1 LEQRNSN
8 VFRSLPNP
16 GRVGFGAIEIRQIS
30 VMFELCRFA
39 LLSNPVYSGYYQRFV
54 VGAWG
59 LMKFYP
65 PFREDERHCMTYSA
79 TDFILDF
86 IHGKRPTKSSNP
98 TPTKPPRQPIH
109 PNISNTNAVS
119 CVIKSSEAEN
129 RRFLTHLFDSDAVL
143 CLDAQIPDFSNII
156 RRLLKLSH
164 AYLARRS
171 LMSSYIHFVRRLL
184 SRHANT
190 RVMAHKSY

>member
-16 GRVGFGAIEIRQIS
+16 GRVSFGAIEIRQIS

-39 LLSNPVYSGYYQRFV
+39 LLSNPVYSGYYQRFA

-79 TDFILDF
+79 TDFI
-86 IHGKRPTKSSNP
+86 HGKHPTKSSKP
-98 TPTKPPRQPIH
+98 TLAKPPHPPIH
-109 PNISNTNAVS
+109 PNKSNINAVA
-119 CVIKSSEAEN
+119 CVLKSSEAEN
-129 RRFLTHLFDSDAVL
+129 RRFHTHLFDSDAVL
-143 CLDAQIPDFSNII
+143 CLDAQIPNFSNII

-164 AYLARRS
+164 AYMARRS
-171 LMSSYIHFVRRLL
+171 LMPSYIHFVRRLL
-184 SRHANT
+184 SRHANI